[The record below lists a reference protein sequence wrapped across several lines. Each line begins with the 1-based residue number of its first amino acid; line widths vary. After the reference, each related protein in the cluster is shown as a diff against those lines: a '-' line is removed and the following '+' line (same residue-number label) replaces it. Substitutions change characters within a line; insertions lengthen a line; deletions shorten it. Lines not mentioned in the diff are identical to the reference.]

1 MAIHSSTLAWKI
13 PWTEEPGRLQSMGS
27 GHNSATSLSL
37 FTFMHWRRKWPP
49 IPALLPGEPHG
60 RRSLVGYCSWGRKE
74 SDTTERLHYL
84 SIRVLTAR
92 AAAAGPS
99 SLSLLCPVDSP
110 PPSPPQGFSKTARY
124 LHFRTTHPKPWK
136 WRGRLGPERRAP
148 SWQDSKLCLLR
159 SLRLMSP
166 PSSRPLQLPNPQ
178 PRPHR
183 PRTRR
188 GDNRKALPAP

>member
-1 MAIHSSTLAWKI
+1 M
-13 PWTEEPGRLQSMGS
+13 
-27 GHNSATSLSL
+27 
-37 FTFMHWRRKWPP
+37 
-49 IPALLPGEPHG
+49 
-60 RRSLVGYCSWGRKE
+60 
-74 SDTTERLHYL
+74 DTTKQLHFHFSLLCIGEGNGHPFQRSCLENPMDGGAWLATVHGVAKSQTQLSDFTIL

-124 LHFRTTHPKPWK
+124 LHFWTTHPKPWK